1 MDFKDNLEEGVERVV
16 KDLVIMEVIIMHQ
29 IICSCF
35 FKNLEIMI
43 KIFFIF

>member
-16 KDLVIMEVIIMHQ
+16 KDLVIMEVIMHQ